1 MSSRRQE
8 KMARV
13 VKEAVSDAILKHLS
27 DPRIQGLVSVTR
39 VDMPPDLKTADV
51 YISVLIGDEKKENNA
66 FEAVL
71 SASNYLKKFVAKR
84 IVARYAPRLVFHHDD
99 TLRRTM
105 ETMRLINRVSDELE
119 KKEHE
124 EDDNADEL

>member
-51 YISVLIGDEKKENNA
+51 YISVLIGDTKKEDAA
-66 FEAVL
+66 FEAV
-71 SASNYLKKFVAKR
+71 ANAANYLKQFVAKKV
-84 IVARYAPRLVFHHDD
+84 VARFCPRLVFHKDD
-99 TLRRTM
+99 TIRRTM
-105 ETMRLINRVSDELE
+105 ETMRLINQVSDELE
-119 KKEHE
+119 KNDNQDT
-124 EDDNADEL
+124 ED